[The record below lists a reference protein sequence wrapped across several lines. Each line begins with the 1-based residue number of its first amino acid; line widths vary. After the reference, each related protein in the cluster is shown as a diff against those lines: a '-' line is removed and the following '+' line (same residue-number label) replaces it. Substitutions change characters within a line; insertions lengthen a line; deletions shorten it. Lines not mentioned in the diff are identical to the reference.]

1 MTFAGIEWTV
11 SVCRYRE
18 LRPPERRPATGPAGT
33 KRRACEKT
41 VPDESFTPAV
51 YTSYRASD
59 RGSIACKQSNDRS
72 KIVYKI
78 RILFDSDRIGSAVE
92 GGSDTR
98 LRPGQ
103 PLAATAALSD
113 EQPHSRRTVQRRI
126 PTRRTLPD
134 RCNVRRGGIH
144 RRGSPQTGLLT
155 RRAFAAGE
163 PSPQNGPPHEE
174 AIPGI
179 NSRTAIRPGRRSPQ
193 SGKSTAG
200 LRCPETG

>member
-1 MTFAGIEWTV
+1 MDGQRLPLSRASPPRAKTGN
-11 SVCRYRE
+11 
-18 LRPPERRPATGPAGT
+18 RPGGFEKPGMRKNGPGRIVHT
-33 KRRACEKT
+33 C
-41 VPDESFTPAV
+41 SLHLN
-51 YTSYRASD
+51 RASD

-98 LRPGQ
+98 LQPGQ

-134 RCNVRRGGIH
+134 RCNVRRGGIR